1 MNDLAGKQVLVWG
14 IGRHGGGLAAARFCH
29 EQGAVVRLLDRT
41 PVAELGPDGAEV
53 ARWPCATGGA
63 GHPWLAESDLI
74 VASPA
79 IPPRAWPDQHPPVT
93 CPEGLF
99 FAHHRGPRLA
109 VTGTKGKSTTA
120 RIAGALLG
128 WPVAG
133 NSYEPLLDLYRRLG
147 PDTPVVCELSSFQL
161 WYLRAQRPS
170 FAAAILTT
178 LGRDHLDWH
187 PDVAHYEASKL
198 ALFAWARVTVTAP
211 ALVSRLPAEARPL
224 APVLCV
230 DGSFRAADGSVLA
243 ARADLGL
250 LGDHNADNAGLA
262 IAAALHL
269 GTEPDQVRERLRTV
283 RPLPHR
289 LQTVHRAG
297 TLAFIDDSI
306 ATTPES
312 AMAGLAAVTGP
323 LAVILGGS
331 DKGATWEGLA
341 AAVVRRGA
349 IAVTMGTTGPAIAEA
364 VRAAGGQPSE
374 AEDLDVAIA
383 FAGAALR
390 GSGTV
395 LLSPACA
402 SFDRFRGFEH
412 RGDCFASAAAALF
425 PAGIAP

>member
-1 MNDLAGKQVLVWG
+1 MNDLAGKRVLVWG

-41 PVAELGPDGAEV
+41 PAAELGPDGAEA

-63 GHPWLAESDLI
+63 GHPWLIESNLI

-79 IPPRAWPDQHPPVT
+79 IPPRAWPDQHAPVT

-161 WYLRAQRPS
+161 WYLREQCPR

-187 PDVAHYEASKL
+187 PDIAHYEASKL
-198 ALFAWARVTVTAP
+198 ALFTWVEATVTAP
-211 ALVSRLPAEARPL
+211 ALVPRLPAGARALPPVVCTDGIFAAMDGGTL
-224 APVLCV
+224 AT
-230 DGSFRAADGSVLA
+230 
-243 ARADLGL
+243 RADLGL

-269 GTEPDQVRERLRTV
+269 GLDPALVKERLRTV

-297 TLAFIDDSI
+297 GLSFIDDSI

-312 AMAGLAAVTGP
+312 AMAGLAAVSGP

-331 DKGATWEGLA
+331 DKGATWEALA
-341 AAVVRRGA
+341 AAVLRRGA
-349 IAVTMGTTGPAIAEA
+349 SAVTMGTTGPAIAAA
-364 VRAAGGQPSE
+364 VRAAGGEPSE
-374 AEDLDVAIA
+374 AEDIEVAVA
-383 FAGAALR
+383 YAGAWLR
-390 GSGTV
+390 GAGTV

-412 RGDCFASAAAALF
+412 RGDCFAAAAKALF
-425 PAGIAP
+425 PVATPS

>member
-1 MNDLAGKQVLVWG
+1 M
-14 IGRHGGGLAAARFCH
+14 
-29 EQGAVVRLLDRT
+29 
-41 PVAELGPDGAEV
+41 
-53 ARWPCATGGA
+53 ATV
-63 GHPWLAESDLI
+63 S
-74 VASPA
+74 
-79 IPPRAWPDQHPPVT
+79 
-93 CPEGLF
+93 
-99 FAHHRGPRLA
+99 
-109 VTGTKGKSTTA
+109 
-120 RIAGALLG
+120 
-128 WPVAG
+128 
-133 NSYEPLLDLYRRLG
+133 
-147 PDTPVVCELSSFQL
+147 
-161 WYLRAQRPS
+161 
-170 FAAAILTT
+170 
-178 LGRDHLDWH
+178 
-187 PDVAHYEASKL
+187 
-198 ALFAWARVTVTAP
+198 ARVQK
-211 ALVSRLPAEARPL
+211 S
-224 APVLCV
+224 
-230 DGSFRAADGSVLA
+230 AA
-243 ARADLGL
+243 
-250 LGDHNADNAGLA
+250 
-262 IAAALHL
+262 
-269 GTEPDQVRERLRTV
+269 
-283 RPLPHR
+283 
-289 LQTVHRAG
+289 TVHRAG